1 MPLSARSKVLHTLL
15 FFFLHT
21 VVLILLDSR
30 CHHRYICLSSYGHM
44 IDVLAVFV
52 GHAYSVLKAVEYN
65 GKRFVKVRNPWGS
78 CEWGGAWS
86 DGSKDWEGEWMGAL
100 KALGH
105 SFGDDVSLI

>member
-1 MPLSARSKVLHTLL
+1 MSICSGQKRCSVQTTTSCSARSYLIHRVSMPLSARLKVPHTLL
-15 FFFLHT
+15 FFLHT
-21 VVLILLDSR
+21 VVLIQLNSR

-52 GHAYSVLKAVEYN
+52 GHAYSVLKVVEYN

-86 DGSKDWEGEWMGAL
+86 
-100 KALGH
+100 
-105 SFGDDVSLI
+105 